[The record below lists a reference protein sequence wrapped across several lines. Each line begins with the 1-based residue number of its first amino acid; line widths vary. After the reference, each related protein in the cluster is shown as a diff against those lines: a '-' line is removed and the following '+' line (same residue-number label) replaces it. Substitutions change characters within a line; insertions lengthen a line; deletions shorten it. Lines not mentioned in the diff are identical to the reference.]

1 MAARDT
7 NCKAFW
13 TGKKIIQ
20 WTTIKPRCDLFVW
33 VGSAVRPFLRLARM
47 DSSLRITFEAFRQ
60 FAHRRARGL
69 VAGHVARLILAQAGL
84 VELLPAFH
92 ESVGAAAAASR
103 RTEAWRAI
111 CSVVLDTRCA
121 PLRAT
126 ARPVREIR

>member
-1 MAARDT
+1 
-7 NCKAFW
+7 
-13 TGKKIIQ
+13 
-20 WTTIKPRCDLFVW
+20 
-33 VGSAVRPFLRLARM
+33 M
-47 DSSLRITFEAFRQ
+47 DSSLRITFEAFCQ

-111 CSVVLDTRCA
+111 CSVVLDAMCA
-121 PLRAT
+121 AACDGAAGSGNSIIMFSLLLHRVQSAAHSPL
-126 ARPVREIR
+126 